1 MPPKKGRESFVIHR
15 LGPQD
20 GAQLEKA
27 LDLFAE
33 AFDDIE
39 NYSTS
44 RPSSKYRDT
53 LLARDDFILLAT
65 LAGQAIVGALA
76 AYELKKFEQER
87 SEFYIYDLAVG
98 EDWRRNGI
106 ATALINTLKDIA
118 KTRQIDTIY
127 VQADYGDDAALA
139 LYKKLGSGQNVMH
152 FDITLD

>member
-1 MPPKKGRESFVIHR
+1 MGRESFVIHR

-39 NYSTS
+39 NYSAD
-44 RPSSKYRDT
+44 RPSSTYRDT
-53 LLARDDFILLAT
+53 LLARDDFILLVA

-106 ATALINTLKDIA
+106 ATALINTLKDSA
-118 KTRQIDTIY
+118 TKRQIDTLY
-127 VQADYGDDAALA
+127 VQADYGDDAAIA
-139 LYKKLGSGQNVMH
+139 LYKKLGTGQKVMH
-152 FDITLD
+152 FDITMD